1 MFGGAE
7 AGVPIMINLLPPTLK
22 EGYRYGRRNVVLRR
36 WVLAMLIAL
45 IGLGGLGTYGSLRL
59 HQSTSDTQNQVRATT
74 AQLQKEHLTITKN
87 QVQDISNSLK
97 LAVQV
102 LSREVLF
109 SKLITQIGAAMPN
122 GANLTGLDINQ
133 VSGGLDLEAE
143 ATNYTTATQV
153 QVNLTDPANKIFA
166 KVDINSIQCNGTSA
180 DKGFPCIVSLRAL
193 FNSTN
198 QFLFINQGG
207 KS

>member
-1 MFGGAE
+1 
-7 AGVPIMINLLPPTLK
+7 MINLLSPELK
-22 EGYRYGRRNVVLRR
+22 SAYAYGRRNVILRR
-36 WVLAMLIAL
+36 WVVVLVLALL
-45 IGLGGLGTYGSLRL
+45 GLGALGTYGSLRL
-59 HQSTSDTQNQVRATT
+59 HRSTVDAQAAVT
-74 AQLQKEHLTITKN
+74 AANARLEKEHLNLTKN

-109 SKLITQIGAAMPN
+109 SKLITQIGAAMPV
-122 GANLTGLDINQ
+122 GTNLTGLNINQ

-153 QVNLTDPANKIFA
+153 QVNLTDPKNKIFA
-166 KVDINSIQCNGTSA
+166 SADINRIDCGGSSSTANP
-180 DKGFPCIVSLRAL
+180 GFPCTISLRAL
-193 FNSTN
+193 FNATN

-207 KS
+207 QQ

>member
-1 MFGGAE
+1 
-7 AGVPIMINLLPPTLK
+7 MINLLSPELK
-22 EGYRYGRRNVVLRR
+22 SAYAYGRRNVVLRR
-36 WVLAMLIAL
+36 WVVVLLLALV
-45 IGLGGLGTYGSLRL
+45 GLGALGTYGTLRL
-59 HQSTSDTQNQVRATT
+59 HQSTVDAQSAVT
-74 AQLQKEHLTITKN
+74 AADNRLQQEHLNLTKN

-109 SKLITQIGAAMPN
+109 SKLITQIGAAMPA
-122 GANLTGLDINQ
+122 GTILTGLNINQ

-143 ATNYTTATQV
+143 ATSYTTATQV

-166 KVDINSIQCNGTSA
+166 KADINRIDCGGSSTSSNP
-180 DKGFPCIVSLRAL
+180 GFPCNVSLRAL
-193 FNSTN
+193 FNSSN

-207 KS
+207 KK